1 MDTQIIILTVG
12 YIVWNIALNWMWIRE
27 YIGKG
32 VTKI

>member
-1 MDTQIIILTVG
+1 MDIKIIILTIG
-12 YIVWNIALNWMWIRE
+12 YIVWNISLNWMWIRE